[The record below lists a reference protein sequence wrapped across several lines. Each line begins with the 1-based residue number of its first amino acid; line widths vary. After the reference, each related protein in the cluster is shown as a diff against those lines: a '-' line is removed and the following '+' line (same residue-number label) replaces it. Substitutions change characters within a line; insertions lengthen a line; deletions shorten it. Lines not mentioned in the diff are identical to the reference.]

1 MIVFLTTE
9 ESFLFLRVS
18 ILETLLFLPEK
29 NVFYFLLHQTTTTT
43 KTKLIRYKIS
53 LSENLVQ

>member
-18 ILETLLFLPEK
+18 IETLLFLPEK
-29 NVFYFLLHQTTTTT
+29 NVFYFLFHQTTTAT
-43 KTKLIRYKIS
+43 KTKLIRCKIS

>member
-1 MIVFLTTE
+1 MIVFLTNE

-18 ILETLLFLPEK
+18 IETLLFLPEK
-29 NVFYFLLHQTTTTT
+29 NVFYFLLHQTTTTA
-43 KTKLIRYKIS
+43 KSKLIRYKIS

>member
-18 ILETLLFLPEK
+18 IETLLFLPEK
-29 NVFYFLLHQTTTTT
+29 NVFYFLLHQTTMTT

>member
-1 MIVFLTTE
+1 MIVFLITE

-18 ILETLLFLPEK
+18 IETLLFLPEK

>member
-18 ILETLLFLPEK
+18 IETLLFLPEK

-43 KTKLIRYKIS
+43 KTILIKYKIS

>member
-18 ILETLLFLPEK
+18 IETLLFLPEK
-29 NVFYFLLHQTTTTT
+29 NVFYFLLHQTTT